1 MPKYFKISF
10 LILVFIIALAVF
22 CLLLFSP
29 EFLKKTFFEGQP
41 QTYTEE
47 DIDERRYPESSE
59 IVQEL
64 FKLEKLLEKSIPEN
78 EESLLAFADREDAI
92 GYTAA
97 LALARFYA
105 EDGRDARP
113 LFLKALNLYKT
124 TNVEKELAA
133 YLKEMGYEEEAR
145 AKYYQLLPDSDAKD
159 NLLKLGVTPLDI
171 SYSLY
176 DGAHFRELAS
186 FLEPYLDDFLD
197 DFEIEELR
205 YLLAAALVNTGEYAK
220 ALPLLE
226 DLMQADALFLETDN
240 EADRRSI
247 EWYYART
254 LEAVGET
261 AKALSLY
268 EEIGREGSY
277 RKGIIYNARDN
288 KADAAEAFSTSPE
301 QAGRWWGARLW
312 EELGQTQQ
320 ALPIYMQLAR
330 EEGYVQDD
338 AAYRAYLLLSRD
350 EDPRADE
357 FLEYLAA
364 EPAWLTR
371 LGKEPLW
378 ETKEPLPPVNPSFI
392 SRAEAYRE
400 HGRDEM
406 AALEL
411 AIGEALASP
420 KEFLALGNWHLQQ
433 ENYFK
438 AVRLGIELLEEHPCP
453 ESYRLAFPRPY
464 KEEVEKAAEEYRL
477 DPHLIWAVMRE
488 ESHFRPAVISPA
500 DARGLMQVMP
510 STGQDIAEREGM
522 EISLTDLFDPELNI
536 KFGAWYL
543 RAMLDSFDEDYDRAL
558 AAYNAGPSNVR
569 RWGSS
574 PLGEEDGGFPTAIT
588 YRETRQYVTRV
599 MNTFLTYDWL
609 YN

>member
-10 LILVFIIALAVF
+10 LMLSVILVLAVF
-22 CLLLFSP
+22 YLLFFSP
-29 EFLKKTFFEGQP
+29 GFLRKAFYEGKP
-41 QTYTEE
+41 QTSTAE
-47 DIDERRYPESSE
+47 DDIYQRFYSESPAKM
-59 IVQEL
+59 QEL
-64 FKLEKLLEKSIPEN
+64 FKLEELLQKSIPEN
-78 EESLLAFADREDAI
+78 EESLLTFSEREDAI

-105 EDGRDARP
+105 EDEQDAR
-113 LFLKALNLYKT
+113 LLYQKVLNLYKT
-124 TNVEKELAA
+124 TEVEKEFAA

-145 AKYYQLLPDSDAKD
+145 ERYFQLLPDSEAKE
-159 NLLKLGVTPLDI
+159 NLLELGVTLI
-171 SYSLY
+171 EIGNYLY
-176 DGAHFRELAS
+176 DSSHFRELAS
-186 FLEPYLDDFLD
+186 FLKTYLDDF
-197 DFEIEELR
+197 EVEELQ
-205 YLLAAALVNTGEYAK
+205 YLFAAALVNTGEYTE

-226 DLMQADALFLETDN
+226 DLTQTEVFFLET
-240 EADRRSI
+240 EEGVARRSI

-254 LEAVGET
+254 LEALGET

-268 EEIGREGSY
+268 EEIGREGNY
-277 RKGIIYNARDN
+277 RKGIIYNARDD
-288 KADAAEAFSTSPE
+288 KAEAAEAFSASPE

-312 EELGQTQQ
+312 EELGQTQH

-350 EDPRADE
+350 EDPLAEE
-357 FLEYLAA
+357 FLEYVAA
-364 EPAWLTR
+364 EPAWLDR

-378 ETKEPLPPVNPSFI
+378 ETEEPLPSVNPSFI
-392 SRAEAYRE
+392 GRAETYRE

-406 AALEL
+406 AALEM

-420 KEFLALGNWHLQQ
+420 EEVLALGNWYLRQ
-433 ENYFK
+433 EDYFK

-453 ESYRLAFPRPY
+453 ESYRLAYPRPY
-464 KEEVEKAAEEYRL
+464 MEEVAQAAKEHRL

-510 STGQDIAEREGM
+510 STGHDIAEREGM
-522 EISLTDLFDPELNI
+522 EISLADLFKPELNI
-536 KFGAWYL
+536 RFGAWYL
-543 RAMLDSFDEDYDRAL
+543 RAMLDSFDEDYDKAL
-558 AAYNAGPSNVR
+558 AAYNAGPGNVR
-569 RWGSS
+569 RWSSS

-588 YRETRQYVTRV
+588 YRETRQYITRV